1 MQHTPSPTRF
11 APLPP
16 AAFALA
22 VLAMGI
28 IVVGSNFLVQ
38 FPINDWLT
46 WGALTYPV
54 AFLVT
59 DLLNRRYGPA
69 AARRVAWIGFALAL
83 GASVFVASPRIALAS
98 GVAYLCAQMLD
109 IHVFDRLRE
118 GRWWRAPLV
127 SGALAATL
135 DTSLFFG
142 IAFAATGAPWITW
155 LLGDL
160 MVKLAV
166 NAGLLA
172 PFRAL
177 MWNIARPADAGH
189 VRG

>member
-1 MQHTPSPTRF
+1 MPTLPPAPRF

-59 DLLNRRYGPA
+59 DVLNRRYGPA

-109 IHVFDRLRE
+109 IHVFDKLRE

-142 IAFAATGAPWITW
+142 IAFAATGAPWVTW

-189 VRG
+189 ARG